1 MTLLQLVIISHFSI
15 LFIRRTNACFAGRW
29 IRNVTWFTNVLMC
42 SSFVFCI
49 VPSGTV
55 VSFMK
60 SVTTS
65 CGMCVY
71 GRKWWDML
79 SNVINDIININKI
92 PSSYIVEHV
101 PAICLLRERLI
112 LSTVAI
118 PMEFCSL
125 LCVGA
130 VKNILL
136 S

>member
-1 MTLLQLVIISHFSI
+1 
-15 LFIRRTNACFAGRW
+15 
-29 IRNVTWFTNVLMC
+29 
-42 SSFVFCI
+42 
-49 VPSGTV
+49 
-55 VSFMK
+55 
-60 SVTTS
+60 
-65 CGMCVY
+65 
-71 GRKWWDML
+71 ML

-130 VKNILL
+130 DKKMLL